1 MPPAR
6 AHLHGRVRAAQL
18 QQLQLS
24 QLHALL
30 ELLDA
35 LDVVLV
41 VHGDALLHQ
50 AAPPPLPQ
58 RLPSRETAAARA
70 APRRADAT
78 PALEL

>member
-6 AHLHGRVRAAQL
+6 AHLHGGVCTAQL
-18 QQLQLS
+18 QQLELS
-24 QLHALL
+24 QLQVLL

-58 RLPSRETAAARA
+58 RLPARETAAAWA
-70 APRRADAT
+70 APRRADAK
-78 PALEL
+78 PPG